1 MKTHLRALTFDDAS
15 NTVEWNNQQEIKEF
29 YSSHPF
35 FVNIE
40 NEKKWYEKILY
51 SNIPTSVFGIEHT
64 KDKLLIG
71 LSFLTSIDI
80 IHRTAE
86 FAIYIG
92 DNKYRGMGLSKEA
105 TFLTIDFGFTN
116 LGLHR
121 ISLRVSDNNQ
131 TAIHLYE
138 KCGFKTEGL
147 LRECYFI
154 NGKYVNKIQMSL
166 LQNEFDRVN
175 LLNILSLD

>member
-1 MKTHLRALTFDDAS
+1 MKTHLRALTIDDAFK
-15 NTVEWNNQQEIKEF
+15 TVEWNNQQEIKEF

-40 NEKKWYEKILY
+40 NERKWYEKILY

-64 KDKLLIG
+64 DDKHLIG
-71 LSFLTSIDI
+71 LSFLTSIDM

-92 DNKYRGMGLSKEA
+92 DKKYRGMGLSKEA
-105 TFLTIDFGFTN
+105 TFSTIDFGFSK

-121 ISLRVSDNNQ
+121 ISLRVSDDNQ
-131 TAIHLYE
+131 TAIKLYE
-138 KCGFKTEGL
+138 KCGFQPEGL

-154 NGKYVNKIQMSL
+154 NGKYVNKLQMSI
-166 LQNEFDRVN
+166 LQEEFDRSN
-175 LLNILSLD
+175 LLKILT